1 MMNRRL
7 KNLMF
12 TAITLVTGMAG
23 IASGGAAETMNLTI
37 GAGKA
42 AIEIPDTFFPTEG
55 FVGVHDKLHVRTLL
69 IDNGATRLGLV
80 VVDMTSLFEEELG
93 RISEIVN
100 REGQVESANL
110 FIAASHNFSSP
121 HIMHGQQIKTE
132 EEKQKNDLLMQALL
146 NAVTASA
153 KEANEKMTPAKIG
166 YGSGI
171 SNVNVN
177 RDLLT
182 SEGWGFGSDEQGV
195 SDKEVAV
202 IKFESLEGKPLA
214 ILMNYA
220 AQSSI
225 MNESIMENGGKFV
238 TADLAGA
245 AAAYVE
251 QQYRNDIVA
260 LFTIG
265 AAGDQAPIM
274 TSNRYGLDASGE
286 NIRTDIHDAGYILVE
301 LLGERLGS
309 EVVRVS
315 RQIHAVQ
322 PSQIALRVVKN
333 SVKCQGQK
341 RPANIAD
348 ILPTKQ
354 YAYEPGDDVETP
366 IEIMQIGTIV
376 LAGVRPELAS
386 KIGMEIK
393 QQSPFK
399 NTVVMTMV
407 NGAAKYMADAE
418 SYDKFTYEARNS
430 GFAKGS
436 AEIVAEKIIVMLN
449 QLKN

>member
-1 MMNRRL
+1 MMNRQL

-12 TAITLVTGMAG
+12 AAITLVTGLTG
-23 IASGGAAETMNLTI
+23 IASGETTEQMNLTV

-42 AIEIPDTFFPTEG
+42 AIEIPESFFPTEG
-55 FVGVHDKLHVRTLL
+55 FVGIHDTLHVRTLL
-69 IDNGATRLGLV
+69 LDNGATRLGLV
-80 VVDMTSLFEEELG
+80 VIDMTSLFEDELG
-93 RISEIVN
+93 RIGEIVN
-100 REGQVESANL
+100 REGKVESANL
-110 FIAASHNFSSP
+110 FVIASHNFSSP
-121 HIMHGQQIKTE
+121 HIMRGPQLKTE

-146 NAVTASA
+146 NAVTSSV
-153 KEANEKMTPAKIG
+153 KEANAKMTPAKIG
-166 YGSGI
+166 YGAGS

-182 SEGWGFGSDEQGV
+182 SEGWGFGSNEHGA

-202 IKFESLEGKPLA
+202 IKLESLEGKPLA

-220 AQSSI
+220 VQSSI
-225 MNESIMENGGKFV
+225 MDKSVMANGGLLV
-238 TADLAGA
+238 TTDLAGA
-245 AAAYVE
+245 AVAYVE
-251 QQYRNDIVA
+251 QQYHNDIVA
-260 LFTIG
+260 MFTIG
-265 AAGDQAPIM
+265 AAGDQAPIF
-274 TSNRYGLDASGE
+274 TSNRYSLDANGK
-286 NIRTDIHDAGYILVE
+286 NIRTDIHDAGYTLVE

-315 RQIHAVQ
+315 REIQASE
-322 PSQIALRVVKN
+322 PSQIALRVVRDR
-333 SVKCQGQK
+333 VKCQGQK

-354 YAYEPGDDVETP
+354 YTYEPSDDVETP
-366 IEIMQIGTIV
+366 IEIMQIGEIV

-399 NTVVMTMV
+399 NTIVMTMV

-436 AEIVAEKIIVMLN
+436 AEIVAGKIISMLN